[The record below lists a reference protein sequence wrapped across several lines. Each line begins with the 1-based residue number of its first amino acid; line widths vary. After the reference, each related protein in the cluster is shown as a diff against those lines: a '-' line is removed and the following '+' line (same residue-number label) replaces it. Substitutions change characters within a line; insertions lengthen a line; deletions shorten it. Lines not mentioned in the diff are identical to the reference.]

1 MISWLWSV
9 EQLSG
14 KRTSLVD
21 NLPTRQVIK
30 FGMDSSIRQQG
41 KKKRHDERIVAILE
55 EHGNLSTP
63 DIFEAMLRQGNPI
76 GTEQIFKICK
86 RLQAAEIIG
95 MTISKRPHTGQKLSI
110 WYIKSGTR

>member
-30 FGMDSSIRQQG
+30 FGMDSTIKQQG
-41 KKKRHDERIVAILE
+41 KKKRHDDRIVAILE
-55 EHGNLSTP
+55 EQGNLSTP
-63 DIFEAMLRQGNPI
+63 EIFEAMLRQGNPI

-95 MTISKRPHTGQKLSI
+95 MTISKRPYTGQKLSI
-110 WYIKSGTR
+110 WYIKNSTE

>member
-1 MISWLWSV
+1 MRSWLWSV

-21 NLPTRQVIK
+21 NLPARQVIK

-41 KKKRHDERIVAILE
+41 KKKRHDKRIVAILE
-55 EHGNLSTP
+55 KYGNLSTP
-63 DIFEAMLRQGNPI
+63 DIFEAMLRQGDPI

-110 WYIKSGTR
+110 WYIKSSTK

>member
-14 KRTSLVD
+14 KRISLVD

-30 FGMDSSIRQQG
+30 FGMDTSIKQQG

-63 DIFEAMLRQGNPI
+63 DIFEIMLRQGNPI

-86 RLQAAEIIG
+86 RLQATGAVQ
-95 MTISKRPHTGQKLSI
+95 MVISKRPHTGQKLSI
-110 WYIKSGTR
+110 WYIKSSTR

>member
-30 FGMDSSIRQQG
+30 FGMDSSIRQG

-55 EHGNLSTP
+55 KYGNLSTP
-63 DIFEAMLRQGNPI
+63 DIFEAMLRQGDPI

-86 RLQAAEIIG
+86 RLQAAEIIS

-110 WYIKSGTR
+110 WYIKSSIE